1 MTLSERTNATIL
13 NTLNGVRYNPL
24 LLSPYPLGRTLRF
37 TSLPSGLLVLRLAP
51 VSTRLGPFCSGLD
64 LCEAPPFRS
73 VQICLFVVHLGS
85 FVCVATGASV
95 HRRGRCIGVSL
106 PLAND
111 MSLVLVLVCLS
122 VDVTGALALPNSFC
136 VEYLHVLHAPLPIYP
151 FCHLALLWSGVCCL
165 LLPCRCCPPP
175 FCLCCLCVFAC
186 GSRWDLRFLAF
197 SGFAGS
203 PPFFCSLCSSRF
215 LCGFRCFRVAC
226 SPLLC
231 FLSLFFLPP
240 LPRG

>member
-13 NTLNGVRYNPL
+13 NILNGVRYNPL

-122 VDVTGALALPNSFC
+122 VDVTAALALPNSFC
-136 VEYLHVLHAPLPIYP
+136 VEYLHVLHAPPHIYP

-197 SGFAGS
+197 PGFAGS
-203 PPFFCSLCSSRF
+203 LPFSVLCALF

>member
-13 NTLNGVRYNPL
+13 NILNGVRYNPL

-122 VDVTGALALPNSFC
+122 VDVTAALALPNSFC
-136 VEYLHVLHAPLPIYP
+136 VEYLHVLHAPPPYLSFLSPR
-151 FCHLALLWSGVCCL
+151 LTVVWRLLSPSAVSMLSSSL
-165 LLPCRCCPPP
+165 LSLL
-175 FCLCCLCVFAC
+175 FVCLCVWFPV
-186 GSRWDLRFLAF
+186 GSAF
-197 SGFAGS
+197 SCFPWLRGLA
-203 PPFFCSLCSSRF
+203 PLFCSLCSSRF